1 MFYFGVD
8 MMTCQCGHNYFL
20 SPELF
25 EVHSTDPLVV
35 ECLECGKMMRMDCQ
49 GITCQECPLECEG
62 KGDREE

>member
-1 MFYFGVD
+1 

-35 ECLECGKMMRMDCQ
+35 ECQECGKMMRMDCM
-49 GITCQECPLECEG
+49 GILCEDCPLECDKE
-62 KGDREE
+62 DEE